1 MVLRQNFKLILYH
14 FLPSFQDQD
23 HMCWAS
29 DHEEMTLSCPPWLHR
44 LGVEAHATCWPNEL
58 ERCRI
63 DRQFSHLLIF
73 SCACSRF
80 IHKVFRC
87 LCHSLPRCPKL
98 IRRNTMDYEIVWE
111 CLSFKPAIAAD
122 GTSTANFVPYL
133 SNRTPA
139 LRLLFRSGQIYG
151 IKVWDFRID
160 GWFMLFP
167 PFLLP
172 LLDSSTV
179 SPCPLFQAF
188 KHFAL
193 CGIYLI
199 AEHAIII
206 NKNNSSLIRQVMTTH
221 DNYYT

>member
-1 MVLRQNFKLILYH
+1 MVLRQNLKLILYH
-14 FLPSFQDQD
+14 FLPGFQDQD
-23 HMCWAS
+23 QMCWGS

-63 DRQFSHLLIF
+63 RQFSLIF

-172 LLDSSTV
+172 LRGLLH
-179 SPCPLFQAF
+179 CFPLPPVPGLQT
-188 KHFAL
+188 AL

-199 AEHAIII
+199 AEHAII
-206 NKNNSSLIRQVMTTH
+206 NKNNPSLIRQVMTTH

>member
-1 MVLRQNFKLILYH
+1 MKKW
-14 FLPSFQDQD
+14 PSV
-23 HMCWAS
+23 A
-29 DHEEMTLSCPPWLHR
+29 R
-44 LGVEAHATCWPNEL
+44 LGFTVLASKLMQLVDLTSWKGVESANFLTFSYFLAHVPGSFTK
-58 ERCRI
+58 
-63 DRQFSHLLIF
+63 S
-73 SCACSRF
+73 SG
-80 IHKVFRC
+80 VFRC

-172 LLDSSTV
+172 LRGLLH
-179 SPCPLFQAF
+179 CFPLPPVPGLQT
-188 KHFAL
+188 AL

-199 AEHAIII
+199 AEHAII
-206 NKNNSSLIRQVMTTH
+206 NKNNPSLIRQVMTTH